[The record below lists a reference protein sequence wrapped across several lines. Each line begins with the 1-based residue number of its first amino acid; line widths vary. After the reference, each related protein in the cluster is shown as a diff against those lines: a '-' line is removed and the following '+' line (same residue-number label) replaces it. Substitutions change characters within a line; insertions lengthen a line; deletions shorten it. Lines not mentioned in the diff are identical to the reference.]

1 MKRALLTLSL
11 MAAAPMLLGMSD
23 PKTET
28 VHVVKEGESLN
39 GIANRAGLDKSIIAI
54 ANGLQEPYS
63 VQKGQKLQIPR
74 QRSHTV
80 KSGEA
85 LSRIA
90 ERYNVPQ
97 SNIAIANGID
107 KPYRLRAGQKLIIPA
122 VIKTPVRIASRNIA
136 PRTPYFKRPH
146 DGKVLR
152 AWPRHDGIDFA
163 VNTGD
168 MVRASSGGT
177 VSVVNTSSTRFGR
190 VVMIDHAGG
199 YQSVYGHLSKVTVK
213 EGEYVKSGER
223 IGLAGDAGGATRPEL
238 HFQIRKDG
246 KKIDPAPKLPAR

>member
-1 MKRALLTLSL
+1 MKKLITALTLI
-11 MAAAPMLLGMSD
+11 AAPAALIAGN
-23 PKTET
+23 PATET

-39 GIANRAGLDKSIIAI
+39 GIANRAGVDKSLIAI
-54 ANGLQEPYS
+54 ANGLQEPYY
-63 VQKGQKLQIPR
+63 VQRGQKLQIPR

-80 KSGEA
+80 KSGES

-90 ERYNVPQ
+90 EKYQVPQ
-97 SNIAIANGID
+97 NNIAIANGLA
-107 KPYRLRAGQKLIIPA
+107 KPNDIRVGQKLIIPA
-122 VIKTPVRIASRNIA
+122 VFKTPVRIASRTIA
-136 PRTPYFKRPH
+136 ARATYFRRPH

-152 AWPRHDGIDFA
+152 AWPNHDGIDLA

-168 MVRASSGGT
+168 MVRAAASGT
-177 VSVVNTSSTRFGR
+177 VSVVNTGSKRFGR
-190 VVMIDHAGG
+190 VVMIDHSNG

-213 EGEYVKSGER
+213 EGEYVKTGER

-246 KKIDPAPKLPAR
+246 TKIDPAPKLPKR